1 MRVAAA
7 IALMA
12 GSAAAFAPANTGRVS
27 TAVAGAFDSEIGATD
42 FGDRT
47 VCWDPLNFVN
57 NGDQARFDRLRS
69 VEIKHGR
76 VAMMATLGYASTYGN
91 EYRFPGCENFPGGHA
106 AVIGDSAIN
115 TIDLIL
121 PILAQG
127 EVPGPCQPC
136 HGLVVVALQR
146 AFMQAH
152 PLLEVSEHGQR
163 VLSVVND
170 DRAIILVEMRDR

>member
-76 VAMMATLGYASTYGN
+76 VAMV
-91 EYRFPGCENFPGGHA
+91 
-106 AVIGDSAIN
+106 AVIGN
-115 TIDLIL
+115 
-121 PILAQG
+121 LAPQLG
-127 EVPGPCQPC
+127 IVFPGYIST
-136 HGLVVVALQR
+136 
-146 AFMQAH
+146 
-152 PLLEVSEHGQR
+152 SEK
-163 VLSVVND
+163 VLFSK
-170 DRAIILVEMRDR
+170 L